1 MTPSSAKSRSSRT
14 ASARPG
20 SSIASPVPSPLR
32 SAPISPNPMAP
43 ATNSPSNSSTNI
55 SRSTLYLSP
64 TEHLLRPVLTQ
75 LGIAHR
81 NSPLCES
88 NGVDIIVPTRTGLI
102 GFQRKTLK
110 DLYASFNDGRF
121 TFELGQIRSSSLLAR
136 SILLLELDRR
146 RTTVDNRSFIDVP
159 ITQHQLRNALVKAQL
174 NGLFVIEST
183 DLLDSARSIIEV
195 STYLASDRGER
206 LFRPGPPQSSW
217 GTRTSRDWG
226 IHLLQS
232 FPNIGPA
239 TAASI
244 YDALGIPL
252 TFTATLSDL
261 TAIPGIGKLTAK
273 RLLASL
279 ASHANKEE

>member
-1 MTPSSAKSRSSRT
+1 M
-14 ASARPG
+14 
-20 SSIASPVPSPLR
+20 
-32 SAPISPNPMAP
+32 
-43 ATNSPSNSSTNI
+43 
-55 SRSTLYLSP
+55 LYLSP

-88 NGVDIIVPTRTGLI
+88 NGVDIIVPTKVGLI

-110 DLYASFNDGRF
+110 DLHASFLDGRF
-121 TFELGQIRSSSLLAR
+121 ALELGQIRSSSLCAYAV
-136 SILLLELDRR
+136 LLLEYDSR
-146 RTTVDNRSFIDVP
+146 RTTTDGESFIDAP
-159 ITQHQLRNALVKAQL
+159 ISRTQLRHALLKCQL
-174 NGLFVIEST
+174 NGVLVAETASLI
-183 DLLDSARSIIEV
+183 DSARSIH
-195 STYLASDRGER
+195 SLASYVAGNQPER
-206 LFRPGPPQSSW
+206 LYRPKPSSDTW
-217 GTRTSRDWG
+217 GHRSSRDWG

-239 TAASI
+239 TAAAI
-244 YDALGIPL
+244 YDSLGIPL
-252 TFTATLSDL
+252 AFTATLSDL